1 MPAKLTTQ
9 DFIDRARAVHGDKY
23 GYAFSVYQSTHT
35 KVFIHCKKHGMFEQ
49 RPDDHIN
56 KKCGCNTCGCTVT
69 CEKTSLTTDE
79 FIKKAT
85 QVHGDRF
92 DYSLVDYKTSQKKV
106 KIICKLHGVFEQKPN
121 NHLNGSICFKC
132 GLKNRSD
139 KRRDT
144 LDLFL
149 NKAKSIHCDK
159 YDYSEVNYLGSQ
171 INIKITCPEHG
182 YFLQLP
188 NHHLRGVGCPGCAK
202 SGFDRTKVG
211 FLYILRS
218 CCGQYMK
225 IGITNKPDQRQV
237 QLTRDTPFSFKR
249 IELIKGPGE
258 QVADLEKELL
268 AEYQPAEFNN
278 HFNGYTEW
286 RLWDE
291 SIRHKLLTSKIQG

>member
-1 MPAKLTTQ
+1 MYCIRIFCFPVTILNLLTVLVPFMATSMVMLFLFTSQ
-9 DFIDRARAVHGDKY
+9 PTLRC
-23 GYAFSVYQSTHT
+23 SSTA
-35 KVFIHCKKHGMFEQ
+35 KKHGMFEQ

-56 KKCGCNTCGCTVT
+56 KKCGCNTCGCTIT

-182 YFLQLP
+182 YFLQSP

-202 SGFDRTKVG
+202 SGFV
-211 FLYILRS
+211 S
-218 CCGQYMK
+218 
-225 IGITNKPDQRQV
+225 
-237 QLTRDTPFSFKR
+237 
-249 IELIKGPGE
+249 
-258 QVADLEKELL
+258 
-268 AEYQPAEFNN
+268 
-278 HFNGYTEW
+278 
-286 RLWDE
+286 
-291 SIRHKLLTSKIQG
+291 